1 MLCAILRSTFSF
13 LVQICVFLCSHC
25 FVNKNYFYIGD
36 DATQEAETQDIE
48 AAAEVENSLPPATAD
63 EEAVT
68 SNTKLITIEVT
79 QILTAEEGED
89 DTKQQEPEP
98 EVGEEKEAEE
108 EVEEEE
114 EEEEEEE
121 GQDQTRADIL
131 QFFCGLKEW
140 MMST

>member
-1 MLCAILRSTFSF
+1 
-13 LVQICVFLCSHC
+13 
-25 FVNKNYFYIGD
+25 
-36 DATQEAETQDIE
+36 
-48 AAAEVENSLPPATAD
+48 LPPATAD

-121 GQDQTRADIL
+121 GQD
-131 QFFCGLKEW
+131 
-140 MMST
+140 

>member
-1 MLCAILRSTFSF
+1 
-13 LVQICVFLCSHC
+13 
-25 FVNKNYFYIGD
+25 
-36 DATQEAETQDIE
+36 
-48 AAAEVENSLPPATAD
+48 LPPATAD

-79 QILTAEEGED
+79 QILTAEEGEEV
-89 DTKQQEPEP
+89 DTKQPEPEP

-121 GQDQTRADIL
+121 GQD
-131 QFFCGLKEW
+131 
-140 MMST
+140 

>member
-1 MLCAILRSTFSF
+1 VSSIKTDVYS
-13 LVQICVFLCSHC
+13 
-25 FVNKNYFYIGD
+25 GE
-36 DATQEAETQDIE
+36 DATQEAETQDTE
-48 AAAEVENSLPPATAD
+48 AVAETENSLPPATAD

-79 QILTAEEGED
+79 QILTAEEED

-121 GQDQTRADIL
+121 GQD
-131 QFFCGLKEW
+131 
-140 MMST
+140 